1 MQAAY
6 CRSLVLVVLV
16 AVAGCGEVAS
26 PAIDAGAIDAVTVD
40 TPSDVT
46 LTVAKAGTATGRVT
60 SVPAGIDCGTSCTLT
75 ATAATS
81 VTLTAAP
88 DVGATFAGWAGGGCS
103 GTATSCVV
111 TLGADTTVTATFNT
125 ARYAVTVNLAGN
137 GTGAVTSTPA
147 GINCPGT
154 CTLTVDHGS
163 TLALTA
169 AAAGTSTF
177 VGWSGSCVGTGAC
190 MLTVTSDTT
199 VNAAFALNSSLIVTK
214 TGTGD
219 GTVTSA
225 PAGIACG
232 ADCAEAY
239 IPGTIVTLTAV
250 ATVGS
255 TFAGWSGGGCTGTG
269 VCTITLN
276 SAQMVTATFT
286 LNQYP
291 LTVAKNGTG
300 TGTVTSSPA
309 GINCGADCTEL
320 FDHGSMIML
329 AAAAGPNATFA
340 GWSGGGC
347 TGVGSCVV
355 TMTAA
360 TTVTATF
367 NLNQVVLTVAK
378 NGTGTGTVTS
388 SPAGIT
394 CGTDCTE
401 PYNVGQAVV
410 LTAVAGTNSTFAG
423 WSGGGCTGT
432 GTCTVTMTAATTVT
446 ATFNLNQV
454 VLTVAKNGTGTG
466 TVTSS
471 PAGITC
477 GTDCTEPYN
486 VGQAVVLTAVAGT
499 NSTFAGWSGGG
510 CTGTG
515 TCTVTMTAATTVTA
529 TFNLTMVTTI
539 NAGWNCASGVSCVD
553 VYDFTF
559 AANSDITIAVTAV
572 TGASVLRLGAYNPG
586 VTISGANLLTGPAAD
601 RMCVGQNTSDTVLYR
616 AVGAGTH
623 RIGIGRDW
631 GSSAGASGTYTLT
644 VSSSAAMTYLGASA
658 NDVAAGTA
666 ATRCGYIATFS
677 SGWTCASG
685 VSCQDTYSF
694 DSLVSTTATVAATA
708 ITGASVVRQAVFN
721 GTAVT
726 TTNQLNGMLTDRRC
740 VGQNINDT
748 ATSAALPAGGHL
760 FAIGRDWGS
769 SAGASGTYTYTIT
782 TPNAPLVPRGQI
794 TNDTASA
801 FATTTCP

>member
-446 ATFNLNQV
+446 ATFNL
-454 VLTVAKNGTGTG
+454 
-466 TVTSS
+466 
-471 PAGITC
+471 
-477 GTDCTEPYN
+477 
-486 VGQAVVLTAVAGT
+486 
-499 NSTFAGWSGGG
+499 
-510 CTGTG
+510 
-515 TCTVTMTAATTVTA
+515 
-529 TFNLTMVTTI
+529 TMVTTI

>member
-401 PYNVGQAVV
+401 PYNVGQSVA
-410 LTAVAGTNSTFAG
+410 LTAVAGANSAFAG

-432 GTCTVTMTAATTVT
+432 GTCTVTMA
-446 ATFNLNQV
+446 
-454 VLTVAKNGTGTG
+454 
-466 TVTSS
+466 
-471 PAGITC
+471 
-477 GTDCTEPYN
+477 
-486 VGQAVVLTAVAGT
+486 
-499 NSTFAGWSGGG
+499 
-510 CTGTG
+510 
-515 TCTVTMTAATTVTA
+515 AATTVTA

>member
-1 MQAAY
+1 
-6 CRSLVLVVLV
+6 
-16 AVAGCGEVAS
+16 
-26 PAIDAGAIDAVTVD
+26 
-40 TPSDVT
+40 
-46 LTVAKAGTATGRVT
+46 
-60 SVPAGIDCGTSCTLT
+60 
-75 ATAATS
+75 
-81 VTLTAAP
+81 
-88 DVGATFAGWAGGGCS
+88 
-103 GTATSCVV
+103 
-111 TLGADTTVTATFNT
+111 
-125 ARYAVTVNLAGN
+125 
-137 GTGAVTSTPA
+137 
-147 GINCPGT
+147 
-154 CTLTVDHGS
+154 
-163 TLALTA
+163 
-169 AAAGTSTF
+169 
-177 VGWSGSCVGTGAC
+177 
-190 MLTVTSDTT
+190 
-199 VNAAFALNSSLIVTK
+199 
-214 TGTGD
+214 
-219 GTVTSA
+219 
-225 PAGIACG
+225 
-232 ADCAEAY
+232 
-239 IPGTIVTLTAV
+239 
-250 ATVGS
+250 
-255 TFAGWSGGGCTGTG
+255 
-269 VCTITLN
+269 
-276 SAQMVTATFT
+276 
-286 LNQYP
+286 
-291 LTVAKNGTG
+291 
-300 TGTVTSSPA
+300 
-309 GINCGADCTEL
+309 
-320 FDHGSMIML
+320 
-329 AAAAGPNATFA
+329 
-340 GWSGGGC
+340 
-347 TGVGSCVV
+347 
-355 TMTAA
+355 MTAA

-401 PYNVGQAVV
+401 PYNVGQSVA
-410 LTAVAGTNSTFAG
+410 LTAVAGANSA
-423 WSGGGCTGT
+423 
-432 GTCTVTMTAATTVT
+432 
-446 ATFNLNQV
+446 
-454 VLTVAKNGTGTG
+454 
-466 TVTSS
+466 
-471 PAGITC
+471 
-477 GTDCTEPYN
+477 
-486 VGQAVVLTAVAGT
+486 
-499 NSTFAGWSGGG
+499 FAGWSGGG